1 MLRWGIA
8 GTGFISNTVVE
19 AIRQSDGS
27 AITAVAGRDATN
39 LADFQQR
46 HAIAKGHS
54 TYEAL
59 IDDPEVDVIYIGLP
73 NHVHHTLT
81 IKAAAKGKHVL
92 SEKSLTT
99 TMDEARALDVAV
111 AMSGIFFVEG
121 LMYLAHPLYT
131 KLAEIIAS
139 GRLGTIRSIS
149 GFYAADIWQVVN
161 PAGKGA
167 LYNLGCY
174 PASLLH
180 FVIQSAFGEDA
191 FGNRQVTGFGNISAH
206 DGNVCDATLSVHFGN
221 GVLAS
226 LQTSETYGMA
236 HDFVIAG
243 DKGALRFATNPWL
256 PVAGD
261 NVFELTDYS
270 AGTERIVVTDA
281 HDAFYH
287 QVKMVERH
295 IAAGDT
301 EAARPS
307 PRLSDSL
314 EIMALLTE
322 WEALCRTP
330 AE

>member
-8 GTGFISNTVVE
+8 GTRFISNTVVE

-27 AITAVAGRDATN
+27 TITAVAGRNAEN
-39 LADFQQR
+39 LSDFQSR

-59 IDDPEVDVIYIGLP
+59 IDDSDVDIIYIGLP
-73 NHVHHTLT
+73 NNVHHSIT

-139 GRLGTIRSIS
+139 GRLGAIRSVS

-174 PASLLH
+174 PVSLLQ
-180 FVIQSAFGEDA
+180 FVIQSAFGPDA
-191 FGNRQVTGFGNISAH
+191 FSNRTITGSGNISSH
-206 DGNVCDATLSVHFGN
+206 DGNVCDAALSVRFDN
-221 GVLAS
+221 GVLAT
-226 LQTSETYGMA
+226 LQTSESYGMA
-236 HDFVIAG
+236 HEFVIAG

-256 PVAGD
+256 PVAGE
-261 NVFELTDYS
+261 NVLELTDYS
-270 AGTERIVVTDA
+270 TGVELFVVTDA

-322 WEALCRTP
+322 WEALCRMP
-330 AE
+330 AK